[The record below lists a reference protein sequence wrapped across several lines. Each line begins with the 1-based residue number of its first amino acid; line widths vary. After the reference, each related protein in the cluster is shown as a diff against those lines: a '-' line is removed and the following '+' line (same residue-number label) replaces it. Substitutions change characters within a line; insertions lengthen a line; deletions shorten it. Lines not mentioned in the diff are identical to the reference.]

1 MRGWTGVMMAE
12 VDKRRLKIRAMLSL
26 SAVTDAL
33 YAYYAFYHDRERTE
47 LHVHEDAD
55 GHADGFAAVCQTSER
70 LFQPTVVLRTPKVRV
85 AVELLDEALAP
96 GRPYYLIT
104 TPDLREAVSE
114 VVHMPQ
120 PQTNLLYEIDLSR
133 FEYTINVLVVAQEGI
148 EDRPRFLVR
157 SQEEVVAEAGVA
169 WLSPHF
175 AAVYAQATPPAQERG
190 LGRSALATCTR
201 WVVRSGRRPLAII
214 NPKERG
220 AIALVEAV
228 GYVDTGARD
237 LAGEVVCRHQ

>member
-1 MRGWTGVMMAE
+1 MRGRGQGMMVE
-12 VDKRRLKIRAMLSL
+12 LDRVRLKIRPMLSL
-26 SAVTDAL
+26 SAATDAL
-33 YAYYAFYHDRERTE
+33 YAYYAFYHARERTE

-85 AVELLDEALAP
+85 AVDLLHEALAS

-104 TPDLREAVSE
+104 TPDLREPVSE
-114 VVHMPQ
+114 VVDMPE
-120 PQTNLLYEIDLSR
+120 PQTNLVYEIDLSR
-133 FEYTINVLVVAQEGI
+133 FEYTINVLVVAEEGI

-157 SQEEVVAEAGVA
+157 SREEIVAEAGVA

-175 AAVYAQATPPAQERG
+175 AAVYAQATPAAQERG
-190 LGRSALATCTR
+190 LGQSTLATCTR
-201 WVVRSGRRPLAII
+201 WVVRSGRRPLAIV
-214 NPKERG
+214 NAKERD
-220 AIALVEAV
+220 AIALAEAI

-237 LAGEVVCRHQ
+237 LAGDIVRCL